1 MQASKQWKMMGTF
14 IDLWIDSDLD
24 CEKIFINITDELLA
38 LNQCFSANQETS
50 ELMQLN
56 HLAGVC
62 PVAVSPAL
70 FSLISIGKQHSL
82 AQPSHLNIAI
92 GPLVKLWRIGFKQ
105 AKLPTPTEIFATL
118 PLLNSEQIILDSQ
131 QQTVFLARKGMEIDL
146 GALAKGYIADYLMAK
161 LKKQCHSAMI
171 NLGGNFLAFGP
182 NPKRENGKWY
192 VGIQH
197 PQKRRHQHLGILAI
211 ENQSVVTSGIYERF
225 LMVDGKRYHHL
236 LDSQTGFPFETRM
249 ASLTIVANQ
258 SLTCE
263 IWTSRLFGLPISEA
277 LAVIEQH
284 PELEG
289 IIVDQEN
296 QVYLS
301 SGLKSF
307 YYPNR

>member
-1 MQASKQWKMMGTF
+1 MWLG
-14 IDLWIDSDLD
+14 
-24 CEKIFINITDELLA
+24 KIEMLT
-38 LNQCFSANQETS
+38 
-50 ELMQLN
+50 
-56 HLAGVC
+56 
-62 PVAVSPAL
+62 
-70 FSLISIGKQHSL
+70 
-82 AQPSHLNIAI
+82 
-92 GPLVKLWRIGFKQ
+92 
-105 AKLPTPTEIFATL
+105 
-118 PLLNSEQIILDSQ
+118 
-131 QQTVFLARKGMEIDL
+131 
-146 GALAKGYIADYLMAK
+146 YLMAK

-197 PQKRRHQHLGILAI
+197 PQKPRHQHLGILAI

-225 LMVDGKRYHHL
+225 LMVNGKRYHHL

>member
-1 MQASKQWKMMGTF
+1 MYASKHWKMMGTL
-14 IDLWIDSDLD
+14 IDLWIDSDLS
-24 CEKIFINITDELLA
+24 CEEIFKNITECLVLF
-38 LNQCFSANQETS
+38 NQRFSANQANS

-56 HLAGVC
+56 QQAGRR
-62 PVAVSPAL
+62 PVKVSVDL
-70 FSLISIGKQHSL
+70 FSLIALGKKHSL
-82 AQPSHLNIAI
+82 AQPSQLNIAI
-92 GPLVKLWRIGFKQ
+92 GPLVKLWRIGFKE
-105 AKLPTPTEIFATL
+105 AKVPSPNEIFLTL
-118 PLLNSEQIILDSQ
+118 PLLNCEHIVLNEAE
-131 QQTVFLARKGMEIDL
+131 QTVFLTQKGMEIDL
-146 GALAKGYIADYLMAK
+146 GALAKGYIADYLIAQ
-161 LKKQCHSAMI
+161 LKPICRSAMI
-171 NLGGNFLAFGP
+171 NLGGNFLVYGP
-182 NPKRENGKWY
+182 NPKRANGHWY
-192 VGIQH
+192 VGIQD
-197 PQKRRHQHLGILAI
+197 PKKKRHHHLGILEVA
-211 ENQSVVTSGIYERF
+211 NQSVVTSGIYERF
-225 LMVDGKRYHHL
+225 LMVNGKRYHHL